1 MSQNI
6 RRLRWF
12 YLTLFCLIN
21 LFAGSY
27 YAWSILAPA
36 IAQRLTL
43 LSGTVVH
50 SNDLALVFSLASAVN
65 PLAMIAGGWFNDR
78 YGPRFVIAAGGLLI
92 GTGLIAASWVT
103 SVTALTFV
111 YGVIFGL
118 GVGLTYVSTISNA
131 IKFFPDHRGLAGGL
145 ATMAYGLSSMI
156 VPPVAGWL
164 IAGPGIDVCLQ
175 ALGGAGAAVL
185 ISAGLLTRK
194 PSDHLSEELGL
205 TTADS
210 GRSTAVSLNW
220 KAMLSTRTF
229 WPMLLF
235 FITGSTGAMMLFS
248 CVASI
253 AQNAVG
259 LTAAAAAG
267 AVSILALTNTVG
279 RFAAGTVSDRIG
291 RIPALFLSLSLA
303 AVGFIVLLNT
313 HAGDA
318 VLFFAGI
325 GLIGLCYGGY
335 VGIYPGFTVDQFG
348 PKYNSVNYG
357 IMAAGF
363 SSGGILGPMLVKWTA
378 NGHDYSACYAAAL
391 TVIAVG
397 FVFGLLCRLWC
408 RR

>member
-1 MSQNI
+1 
-6 RRLRWF
+6 
-12 YLTLFCLIN
+12 
-21 LFAGSY
+21 
-27 YAWSILAPA
+27 
-36 IAQRLTL
+36 
-43 LSGTVVH
+43 
-50 SNDLALVFSLASAVN
+50 
-65 PLAMIAGGWFNDR
+65 
-78 YGPRFVIAAGGLLI
+78 
-92 GTGLIAASWVT
+92 
-103 SVTALTFV
+103 
-111 YGVIFGL
+111 
-118 GVGLTYVSTISNA
+118 
-131 IKFFPDHRGLAGGL
+131 
-145 ATMAYGLSSMI
+145 MAYGLSSMI

-164 IAGPGIDVCLQ
+164 ISGPGIDVCLQ

-194 PSDHLSEELGL
+194 PSDRLSEELGL

-220 KAMLSTRTF
+220 KAMLSTRAF

-408 RR
+408 RQ

>member
-1 MSQNI
+1 MNQDI
-6 RRLRWF
+6 KKRRWF
-12 YLTLFCLIN
+12 YLVLFCLIN

-27 YAWSILAPA
+27 YAWSVLAPA

-43 LSGTVVH
+43 LSGTVVTA
-50 SNDLALVFSLASAVN
+50 SDLALVFSLASAVN
-65 PLAMIAGGWFNDR
+65 PFAMIAGGWFNDR
-78 YGPRFVIAAGGLLI
+78 YGPRFVIVTGGLMI
-92 GTGLIAASWVT
+92 GTGLIAAAFVT
-103 SVTALTFV
+103 SVAALTVV

-164 IAGPGIDVCLQ
+164 IADAGISVCLQ

-185 ISAGLLTRK
+185 VFAGLLTRK
-194 PSDHLSEELGL
+194 PSEHLTEELGL
-205 TTADS
+205 TAISSS
-210 GRSTAVSLNW
+210 GTTTVNLNW
-220 KAMLSTRTF
+220 KQMLSTRIF

-253 AQNAVG
+253 AQNAIG
-259 LTAAAAAG
+259 LSAAAAAG
-267 AVSILALTNTVG
+267 CVSVLALSNTVG
-279 RFAAGTVSDRIG
+279 RFAAGTVSDLIG

-303 AVGFIVLLNT
+303 AAGFIVLLFT
-313 HAGDA
+313 HTGNE
-318 VLFFAGI
+318 VSFFAGI
-325 GLIGLCYGGY
+325 SLVGLCYGGY

-348 PKYNSVNYG
+348 SKYNSVNYG

-363 SSGGILGPMLVKWTA
+363 SAGGIIGPMLVKWTGA
-378 NGHDYSACYAAAL
+378 GNDYSACYTAAL
-391 TVIAVG
+391 SVIAAG